1 MLDHSGEASIPAA
14 AGVGDVL
21 RSTREAQGHTV
32 ADVAQALKLTQR
44 QVDALESER
53 FELLPGAAF
62 ARGFLR
68 NYAKLLGLDPEPLLQ
83 SLARTDGVGSPELA
97 PVCNAEGTMPAGN
110 DGFRPFGALVA
121 FAAII
126 LLGAVALGWY
136 FDWFAQPRETG
147 DTADAMETPV
157 APAPV
162 TPVPPSIDVTP
173 VVIPDDAPALP
184 ADAPVGMPDS
194 STVESD
200 GVGVPG
206 EAVPG
211 DGVAPGVGG
220 DAVAPAGEAPQPAPE
235 TTAAP
240 EAQSTA
246 AEAAG
251 VTSTAE
257 AGEPTQRLVFRF
269 SGESW
274 VEVRDASNKIIF
286 ARTNRP
292 GSVQEIQGEPPFR
305 LVVGN
310 AKDVALEYKGKAVDL
325 APHTKISVARLTVE

>member
-83 SLARTDGVGSPELA
+83 SLARTDGVGSPDLA

-136 FDWFAQPRETG
+136 FDWFAQPRATG

-184 ADAPVGMPDS
+184 ADAPVGMPEG

-206 EAVPG
+206 
-211 DGVAPGVGG
+211 DGVAPGPGG
-220 DAVAPAGEAPQPAPE
+220 DAAEPASREAPQPAPE
-235 TTAAP
+235 TMAAP

-246 AEAAG
+246 TEAADIA
-251 VTSTAE
+251 STAE
-257 AGEPTQRLVFRF
+257 AAESAPRLVFRF

-325 APHTKISVARLTVE
+325 VPHTKISVARLTVE